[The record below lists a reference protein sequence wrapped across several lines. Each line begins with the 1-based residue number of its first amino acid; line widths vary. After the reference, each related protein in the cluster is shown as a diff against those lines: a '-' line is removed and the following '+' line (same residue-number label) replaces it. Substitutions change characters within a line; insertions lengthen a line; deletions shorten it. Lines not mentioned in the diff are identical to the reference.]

1 MRREKQLTTY
11 AIANHLLAKSL
22 ITLQYY
28 REAKV
33 FLGKASTIVSKA
45 LSTRKLDLQAAI
57 GNDVAQLGRIMRSFA
72 DVQAVPSEAEI
83 VRALTTIKTDLATQ
97 TATRVEPV
105 SAEAGTVKTDQG
117 GGDIGR
123 QQYVLANVVEQ
134 EQAQSVGLDRR
145 SGNQEEIK
153 SPARSPQRSKVT
165 KTVAEKEQERDEY
178 LKHVNLTSEELQL
191 EFMRE

>member
-1 MRREKQLTTY
+1 MLKREKQLTTY

-45 LSTRKLDLQAAI
+45 LNQKKPDLQAAI

-72 DVQAVPSEAEI
+72 DVQEVPSEAEI

-97 TATRVEPV
+97 TSTRVEPV
-105 SAEAGTVKTDQG
+105 SAEAGTAKTD
-117 GGDIGR
+117 
-123 QQYVLANVVEQ
+123 
-134 EQAQSVGLDRR
+134 
-145 SGNQEEIK
+145 
-153 SPARSPQRSKVT
+153 
-165 KTVAEKEQERDEY
+165 
-178 LKHVNLTSEELQL
+178 
-191 EFMRE
+191 